1 MGYITYYRISST
13 PQLPNLL
20 EVAKEIHCD
29 VDVIDKGV
37 VAFTAKW
44 YDVEDDVLKLSLQYP
59 NTLFI
64 VKGFGEQKGGED
76 TWVMY
81 TLNGQQEKFDA
92 EIVFPQSTLK
102 FPE

>member
-29 VDVIDKGV
+29 VDVVDKGV

-44 YDVEDDVLKLSLQYP
+44 YDVEDDVLKLSLQYS

-64 VKGFGEQKGGED
+64 VKGLGEGLGD
-76 TWVMY
+76 IWVMY